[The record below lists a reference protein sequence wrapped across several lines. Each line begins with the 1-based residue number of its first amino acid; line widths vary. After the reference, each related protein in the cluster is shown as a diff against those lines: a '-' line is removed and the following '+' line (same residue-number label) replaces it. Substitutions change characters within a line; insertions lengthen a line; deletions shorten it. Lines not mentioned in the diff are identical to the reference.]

1 MVSLRQRSVIFFTFL
16 LACLGLALLAGGLG
30 TRYWIVAQ
38 ATNDKLTN
46 GKTAGFIHFGL
57 FQGIR
62 RLNHG
67 FGERIKP
74 LNIAEIVYQYNF
86 VGDGPDRDSE
96 FMVKDL
102 YYATIVCICAS
113 MLFAI
118 VAAIS
123 AVVNTASTP
132 SEPVCH
138 FPGMIAW
145 NVIAA
150 LFAFGSLLTW
160 IVQYFVKL
168 RRNVLWFGPEE
179 LIREDQTTGG
189 WSTDGNANIGH
200 SFWLV
205 VVAFAIFCFNVTILH
220 FLQKRRNKSQS
231 SKRAIVEATTK
242 PNGNLMLY

>member
-1 MVSLRQRSVIFFTFL
+1 MVSLRQRSVIFCTFL

-38 ATNDKLTN
+38 AERESNNKST
-46 GKTAGFIHFGL
+46 GFIHFGL
-57 FQGIR
+57 FEGTK

-67 FGERIKP
+67 FGERVYP
-74 LNIAEIVYQYNF
+74 MDIVDILYRQ
-86 VGDGPDRDSE
+86 RT
-96 FMVKDL
+96 FMVKEL
-102 YYATIVCICAS
+102 YVATIVCICAS
-113 MLFAI
+113 MLFGI
-118 VAAIS
+118 LAAIS

-132 SEPVCH
+132 STPVCH
-138 FPGMIAW
+138 VPGMIAW

-150 LFAFGSLLTW
+150 LSSFAALLTW

-168 RRNVLWFGPEE
+168 RENV
-179 LIREDQTTGG
+179 LIREDKTRGG
-189 WSTDGNANIGH
+189 WTTAGKANIGH

-205 VVAFAIFCFNVTILH
+205 VIAFAIFCLNVTILH
-220 FLQKRRNKSQS
+220 FLRKRRNKSQN

>member
-67 FGERIKP
+67 FGERVKP

-138 FPGMIAW
+138 FPGKY
-145 NVIAA
+145 
-150 LFAFGSLLTW
+150 LLT
-160 IVQYFVKL
+160 
-168 RRNVLWFGPEE
+168 
-179 LIREDQTTGG
+179 T
-189 WSTDGNANIGH
+189 
-200 SFWLV
+200 
-205 VVAFAIFCFNVTILH
+205 
-220 FLQKRRNKSQS
+220 
-231 SKRAIVEATTK
+231 
-242 PNGNLMLY
+242 

>member
-1 MVSLRQRSVIFFTFL
+1 MVSLRQRSVIFCTFL
-16 LACLGLALLAGGLG
+16 LACLGLALLAGSLG

-38 ATNDKLTN
+38 AEIESNNKST
-46 GKTAGFIHFGL
+46 GFIHFGL
-57 FQGIR
+57 FKGTKK
-62 RLNHG
+62 LNHG
-67 FGERIKP
+67 FGERFHP
-74 LNIAEIVYQYNF
+74 MNIMEILY
-86 VGDGPDRDSE
+86 RE
-96 FMVKDL
+96 RTFMVKEL
-102 YYATIVCICAS
+102 YVATIVCICAS

-118 VAAIS
+118 LAAIS

-150 LFAFGSLLTW
+150 LSSFASLLTW

-168 RRNVLWFGPEE
+168 RENV
-179 LIREDQTTGG
+179 LIREDRTEGRWTTSGK
-189 WSTDGNANIGH
+189 ANIGH

-205 VVAFAIFCFNVTILH
+205 VVAFAIFCLNVTILH
-220 FLQKRRNKSQS
+220 FLRKRRNKSQN

>member
-1 MVSLRQRSVIFFTFL
+1 MVSLRQRSVIFCTFL

-38 ATNDKLTN
+38 AERESNNKST
-46 GKTAGFIHFGL
+46 GFIHFGL
-57 FQGIR
+57 LEGTK

-67 FGERIKP
+67 FGERFHPMHI
-74 LNIAEIVYQYNF
+74 LDILYRE
-86 VGDGPDRDSE
+86 RT
-96 FMVKDL
+96 FMVKEL
-102 YYATIVCICAS
+102 YVATIVCICAS

-118 VAAIS
+118 LAAIF
-123 AVVNTASTP
+123 AVVNTACTP
-132 SEPVCH
+132 CPGVC
-138 FPGMIAW
+138 FPGTIAM

-150 LFAFGSLLTW
+150 LSSFASLLTW

-168 RRNVLWFGPEE
+168 RENV
-179 LIREDQTTGG
+179 LIREDRTEGRWTTSGK
-189 WSTDGNANIGH
+189 ANIGH

-205 VVAFAIFCFNVTILH
+205 VVAFAIFCLNVTILH
-220 FLQKRRNKSQS
+220 FLRKRRNKSQN

>member
-1 MVSLRQRSVIFFTFL
+1 VSLRQRSVIFCTFL
-16 LACLGLALLAGGLG
+16 LACLGLALLAGSLG

-38 ATNDKLTN
+38 AEIESNNKST
-46 GKTAGFIHFGL
+46 GFIHFGL
-57 FQGIR
+57 FKGTKK
-62 RLNHG
+62 LNHG
-67 FGERIKP
+67 FGERFHPMDIM
-74 LNIAEIVYQYNF
+74 EILY
-86 VGDGPDRDSE
+86 RE
-96 FMVKDL
+96 RTFMVKEL
-102 YYATIVCICAS
+102 YVATIVCICAS

-118 VAAIS
+118 LAAIS

-150 LFAFGSLLTW
+150 LSSFASLLTW

-168 RRNVLWFGPEE
+168 RENV
-179 LIREDQTTGG
+179 LIREDRTEGRWTTSGK
-189 WSTDGNANIGH
+189 ANIGH

-205 VVAFAIFCFNVTILH
+205 VVAFAIFCLNVTILH
-220 FLQKRRNKSQS
+220 FLRKRRNKSQN

>member
-1 MVSLRQRSVIFFTFL
+1 MVSLRQRSVIFCTFL

-38 ATNDKLTN
+38 AEREANNKS
-46 GKTAGFIHFGL
+46 AGFIHFGL
-57 FQGIR
+57 FQGTK
-62 RLNHG
+62 RLDHG
-67 FGERIKP
+67 FGERVHP
-74 LNIAEIVYQYNF
+74 MDIVDILY
-86 VGDGPDRDSE
+86 RE
-96 FMVKDL
+96 RTFMVKEL
-102 YYATIVCICAS
+102 YVATLVCICAS
-113 MLFAI
+113 MLFGI
-118 VAAIS
+118 LAAIS

-150 LFAFGSLLTW
+150 LASFAALLTW

-168 RRNVLWFGPEE
+168 RENV
-179 LIREDQTTGG
+179 LIREDKIRGG
-189 WSTDGNANIGH
+189 WNTAGKANIGH

-205 VVAFAIFCFNVTILH
+205 VIAFAIFCLNVTILH
-220 FLQKRRNKSQS
+220 FLRKRRNKSRN